1 MADDP
6 KKALVMVLG
15 KPKGDLGA
23 ADAGGE
29 DKPSGDYDDDLKTAL
44 GDLASALG
52 VTVED
57 EDKGIE
63 ALKTIHDCCA
73 RMMGEPEGDEEI

>member
-15 KPKGDLGA
+15 KPKGAPGGA
-23 ADAGGE
+23 DDAKSG
-29 DKPSGDYDDDLKTAL
+29 GDYDDDLKTAL

-63 ALKTIHDCCA
+63 ALKTIHDLCERA
-73 RMMGEPEGDEEI
+73 QGEPESDEEM